1 MTLGL
6 RPHQYCGFT
15 IQGNNSLNSLVSE
28 ETPSGVNNSAM
39 IPSSFEDEDEDGL
52 IGFEK
57 NYNNSVSHN
66 RGLAPYGGFSKPHIE
81 KYFWDDDIF
90 NIAPWSVVPSESG
103 NGSLNKAIDLSVK

>member
-1 MTLGL
+1 
-6 RPHQYCGFT
+6 
-15 IQGNNSLNSLVSE
+15 
-28 ETPSGVNNSAM
+28 M

-66 RGLAPYGGFSKPHIE
+66 RGLAPYGGFSKPNIE

-103 NGSLNKAIDLSVK
+103 NGSLNKAIDLSVKEGILQQNKWVGIIAMPSDTISEKLDKILHQN